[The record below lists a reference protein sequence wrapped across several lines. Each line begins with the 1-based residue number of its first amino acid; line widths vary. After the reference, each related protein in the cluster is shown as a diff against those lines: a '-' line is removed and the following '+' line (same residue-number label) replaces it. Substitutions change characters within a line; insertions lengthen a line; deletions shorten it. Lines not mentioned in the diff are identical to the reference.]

1 MRRRCKGW
9 MGAVL
14 AAVVTAC
21 AGGDPDVTS
30 PDPSIAPFVG
40 LWDAEAFVI
49 TSVAQPVV
57 VADLLISGEFFI
69 TIESSGQ
76 YTATLTFGQLMPVT
90 EFGQVS
96 VSGNFIRLDTS
107 GEPAPCPAAAEYSF
121 TGADYVTLTG
131 PTCFDFNLDGELE
144 DAQLTQ
150 AWRRNR

>member
-1 MRRRCKGW
+1 MRRRWKGW
-9 MGAVL
+9 IGAVL
-14 AAVVTAC
+14 VVVATAC
-21 AGGDPDVTS
+21 GEDGPGVIG
-30 PDPSIAPFVG
+30 PDPSIAAFVG

-150 AWRRNR
+150 AWQRR